1 MREERRTYGV
11 EVLGEEVE
19 DGGRDR
25 DGEAQEDPEG
35 EVSSDAVA
43 GQSIVGE
50 GLVQVVGSL
59 SHRDDVG
66 GLEEHTKKKNANSQS
81 TKAAQQTEKRGRRKK
96 GRKSEKSEQ
105 SNDSHQK
112 SDIDQN
118 TSPVGHGCLIESSAR
133 RQANAKRK
141 GD

>member
-1 MREERRTYGV
+1 MREREKRRTYGV

-19 DGGRDR
+19 DGGSDR

-66 GLEEHTKKKNANSQS
+66 GLEEQTKNSQYS
-81 TKAAQQTEKRGRRKK
+81 ATSNGEKTLTKEKERQERARATILT
-96 GRKSEKSEQ
+96 R
-105 SNDSHQK
+105 
-112 SDIDQN
+112 
-118 TSPVGHGCLIESSAR
+118 SPTLTKTRVQLGMVV
-133 RQANAKRK
+133 
-141 GD
+141 